1 MRPGNWQPPI
11 ELSALEQN
19 IVKRIKRAKLFTFLR
34 QCRHQLFDE
43 EFQEELGKLY
53 ADSPKGHPPVP
64 PAQLALATI
73 LQAYTGASDAEAIEA
88 LSMDRRWQLVLDCI
102 DCEMAPFS
110 QATLARFRTALI
122 IHGLDRRLI
131 ERTVELAEQTK
142 GFGSKQLRAAL
153 DSSPLWGASKVEDTY
168 NLLGHAL
175 KKAIGV
181 IAGQQG
187 RGLAE
192 VALDIGVDIVAGSS
206 LKAAL
211 DLNWDDPNQKNL
223 ALGIVLDALERF
235 ETFVQV
241 QPESIEH
248 PQVRSALETARL
260 IEAQDVEVDAHGEI
274 KLLSGVAKER
284 RISIEDEEMRHGRK
298 SKSQRF
304 DGYKRHVLRD
314 LDNGLVR
321 AVGVTRANI
330 PEASVGNAIA
340 IDLKSQKVNL
350 VELHIDRAYLS
361 SSLVQNRTDELTVY
375 CKAWQVKN
383 GKQFTKTAFI
393 LDWDN
398 QTICCPNQVT
408 LPFTIGGKVQFPKDI
423 CAICPLRERCTTSK
437 TGRSVSIHPDEPLFR
452 ELKQRQLSPVG
463 RAKLRERVA
472 VEHSLSHIGRWQGD
486 QARYVGSRKN
496 LFDLRR
502 TAVVHNLHV
511 LAKIFTNTTEQSATS
526 S

>member
-34 QCRHQLFDE
+34 QCRHQLFNE
-43 EFQEELGKLY
+43 EFQEELSKLY

-64 PAQLALATI
+64 PAQLALTTI

-88 LSMDRRWQLVLDCI
+88 LIMDRRWQLVLDCI
-102 DCEMAPFS
+102 DCENAPFS
-110 QATLARFRTALI
+110 QATLVRFRSALI
-122 IHGLDRRLI
+122 IQGLDRRLI
-131 ERTVELAEQTK
+131 ERTVELAQQTK

-181 IAGQQG
+181 IANQQG
-187 RGLAE
+187 RELAE
-192 VALDIGVDIVAGSS
+192 VAQDIGIDIVAGSS

-211 DLNWDDPNQKNL
+211 DLNWDDPDQKNL
-223 ALGIVLDALERF
+223 ALGIVLEALERF
-235 ETFVQV
+235 ENFVQA
-241 QPESIEH
+241 QPENTEH
-248 PQVRSALETARL
+248 PQVHSALETARL
-260 IEAQDVEVDAHGEI
+260 IEAQDVEVDAHGEV
-274 KLLSGVAKER
+274 KLLNGVAPER

-321 AVGVTRANI
+321 AVGITRANI
-330 PEASVGNAIA
+330 PEASVTDAIA
-340 IDLKSQKVNL
+340 TDLKSQKVKL

-361 SSLVQNRTDELTVY
+361 SSLVQNRSDELTIY

-383 GKQFTKTAFI
+383 SKQFTKTAFI

-408 LPFTIGGKVQFPKDI
+408 LPFTIGSKVKFPKHI

-486 QARYVGSRKN
+486 QARYVGTRKN

-511 LAKIFTNTTEQSATS
+511 LAKIFTKTTEQSAT
-526 S
+526 

>member
-1 MRPGNWQPPI
+1 MRPVHWHPPI
-11 ELSALEQN
+11 ELNAQEQN
-19 IVKRIKRAKLFTFLR
+19 IVKRIKRAKLFIFLR
-34 QCRHQLFDE
+34 QHRHQIFDD
-43 EFQEELGKLY
+43 EFQEQLNRLY
-53 ADSPKGHPPVP
+53 ANSPKGQPPVS
-64 PAQLALATI
+64 PAQLALTTI

-88 LSMDRRWQLVLDCI
+88 LIMDKRWQLVVNCI
-102 DCEMAPFS
+102 DCEQAPFS
-110 QATLARFRTALI
+110 QATLARFRMALI
-122 IHGLDRRLI
+122 IQGLDRRLI
-131 ERTVELAEQTK
+131 ERTVELAEQSK
-142 GFGSKQLRAAL
+142 GFGSRQLRAAL
-153 DSSPLWGASKVEDTY
+153 DSSPLWGVSKVEDTY

-181 IAGQQG
+181 IASQQG
-187 RGLAE
+187 RELTE
-192 VALDIGVDIVAGSS
+192 VANDIKVNIVAGSS

-211 DLNWDDPNQKNL
+211 DLNWDDPDQKNL
-223 ALGIVLDALERF
+223 ALGIILDAIDRF
-235 ETFVQV
+235 EAFVQA
-241 QPESIEH
+241 QPESTQH

-260 IEAQDVEVDAHGEI
+260 IVAQDVEVDAHGEV

-284 RISIEDEEMRHGRK
+284 QISIEDKEMRHGRK
-298 SKSQRF
+298 SKTQRF
-304 DGYKRHVLRD
+304 DGYKRHILRD

-330 PEASVGNAIA
+330 PEASVSDAIA
-340 IDLKSQKVNL
+340 IDLKSQKVKL

-361 SSLVQNRTDELTVY
+361 SSLVQNRNDELTVY

-383 GKQFTKTAFI
+383 GKRFTKTAFI

-398 QTICCPNQVT
+398 HTICCPNQVT
-408 LPFTIGGKVQFPKDI
+408 LPFTVGGKVQFPKSI
-423 CAICPLRERCTTSK
+423 CATCPVRERCTTSR

-452 ELKQRQLSPVG
+452 ELQQRQLTPAG

-486 QARYVGSRKN
+486 QARYIGTRKN

-511 LAKIFTNTTEQSATS
+511 LAKIFTNTTEQSIPQS
-526 S
+526 

>member
-1 MRPGNWQPPI
+1 M
-11 ELSALEQN
+11 A
-19 IVKRIKRAKLFTFLR
+19 V
-34 QCRHQLFDE
+34 
-43 EFQEELGKLY
+43 
-53 ADSPKGHPPVP
+53 
-64 PAQLALATI
+64 
-73 LQAYTGASDAEAIEA
+73 AIEA
-88 LSMDRRWQLVLDCI
+88 LIMDRRWQLVVNCLDCEI
-102 DCEMAPFS
+102 APFS
-110 QATLARFRTALI
+110 QATLVRFRSALI
-122 IHGLDRRLI
+122 IQGLDRRLI

-181 IAGQQG
+181 IANQQG

-192 VALDIGVDIVAGSS
+192 VANDIGLDIVAGSS

-211 DLNWDDPNQKNL
+211 DLNWDDPDQKNL
-223 ALGIVLDALERF
+223 AIGIVLDAIDRL
-235 ETFVQV
+235 ETFVQL
-241 QPESIEH
+241 QPENTEH
-248 PQVRSALETARL
+248 PQVHSALETARL

-274 KLLSGVAKER
+274 KLRTGVAKER

-298 SKSQRF
+298 SKTQLF
-304 DGYKRHVLRD
+304 DGYKRHVLGD

-330 PEASVGNAIA
+330 PEASVTDAIA
-340 IDLKSQKVNL
+340 LDLKCQKVNL

-361 SSLVQNRTDELTVY
+361 SSLVQNRTQELTVY
-375 CKAWQVKN
+375 CKAWQVRN
-383 GKQFTKTAFI
+383 GKLFTKTAFT

-408 LPFTIGGKVQFPKDI
+408 LPFAVGGKVQFPKHI
-423 CAICPLRERCTTSK
+423 CASCSLRESCTTSR
-437 TGRSVSIHPDEPLFR
+437 TGRSVSIHPDEPLFQ
-452 ELKQRQLSPVG
+452 ELKQRQLTPAG
-463 RAKLRERVA
+463 RTKLRERVA

-486 QARYVGSRKN
+486 QARYVGTRKN

-511 LAKIFTNTTEQSATS
+511 LAKIFTNTTEQSATLS
-526 S
+526 

>member
-1 MRPGNWQPPI
+1 MRPQIWQPPI
-11 ELSALEQN
+11 ELSALEQS

-34 QCRHQLFDE
+34 QYRHQLFDE
-43 EFQEELGKLY
+43 EFQQELSKLY
-53 ADSPKGHPPVP
+53 ADSAKGQPPVP

-73 LQAYTGASDAEAIEA
+73 LQAYTGATEAEAIEA
-88 LSMDRRWQLVLDCI
+88 LVMDRRWQLVLDCI
-102 DCEMAPFS
+102 DCEKAPFS
-110 QATLARFRTALI
+110 QATLVRFRSALI
-122 IHGLDRRLI
+122 IQGLDRRLI

-142 GFGSKQLRAAL
+142 GFGSRQLRAAL

-181 IAGQQG
+181 IASQQG
-187 RGLAE
+187 RELVE
-192 VALDIGVDIVAGSS
+192 VANDIGVDIVASSS

-211 DLNWDDPNQKNL
+211 DLNWDDPDEKNL
-223 ALGIVLDALERF
+223 ALGIVLDAIDRV
-235 ETFVQV
+235 ETFAQA
-241 QPESIEH
+241 QPENVEH
-248 PQVRSALETARL
+248 PQVRRALSTARL
-260 IEAQDVEVDAHGEI
+260 IEAQDVEVDADGEI
-274 KLLSGVAKER
+274 KLLKGVAKER

-321 AVGVTRANI
+321 AVGITRANV
-330 PEASVGNAIA
+330 PEASVTDAIA
-340 IDLKSQKVNL
+340 TDLKHQQVNL

-361 SSLVQNRTDELTVY
+361 SSLVQNRSDELTIY
-375 CKAWQVKN
+375 CKAWQVRN
-383 GKQFTKTAFI
+383 GKKFTKTAFS

-398 QTICCPNQVT
+398 QTISCPNGVT
-408 LPFTIGGKVQFPKDI
+408 LPFSVGGKVQFPKNI
-423 CAICPLRERCTTSK
+423 CTTCPLRERCTTSK
-437 TGRSVSIHPDEPLFR
+437 SGRSVSIHPDEPLFQ
-452 ELKQRQLSPVG
+452 ELKQRQLTPAG

-472 VEHSLSHIGRWQGD
+472 VEHSLSHIGRWQGE

-502 TAVVHNLHV
+502 IAVVHNLHV
-511 LAKIFTNTTEQSATS
+511 LAKIFTHTTEQSITLS
-526 S
+526 